1 MELKYNIR
9 PLQEEALK
17 IFKVFAA
24 ICEKHKLRY
33 YAAYGTALGAIRHH
47 GFIPWDDDFDVAMPR
62 EDYNIFVRNVQDE
75 LPANMRFTRGGEESS
90 APIYFSKIRNAEV
103 DIVDR
108 MSVQTNM
115 KINDPPYIDI
125 FVLENVPESVLH
137 FSKWWRDR
145 RFWRIVQLWRY
156 PQSAKC
162 SSIRGIK
169 LLLARFVGMVLS
181 RKYRG
186 TDSNEDMMRVFDEFA
201 ARSFESTHVVEP
213 SFFRM
218 KESRLLP
225 RSFFEPARVIPFED
239 TVIKVASNVEEILTR
254 YYGDYMKLPP
264 ECERVPP
271 HILRLNYEGHV

>member
-1 MELKYNIR
+1 MALKYNIR

-145 RFWRIVQLWRY
+145 RFWRKFICF
-156 PQSAKC
+156 KIC
-162 SSIRGIK
+162 
-169 LLLARFVGMVLS
+169 
-181 RKYRG
+181 
-186 TDSNEDMMRVFDEFA
+186 
-201 ARSFESTHVVEP
+201 
-213 SFFRM
+213 
-218 KESRLLP
+218 P
-225 RSFFEPARVIPFED
+225 R
-239 TVIKVASNVEEILTR
+239 
-254 YYGDYMKLPP
+254 
-264 ECERVPP
+264 
-271 HILRLNYEGHV
+271 